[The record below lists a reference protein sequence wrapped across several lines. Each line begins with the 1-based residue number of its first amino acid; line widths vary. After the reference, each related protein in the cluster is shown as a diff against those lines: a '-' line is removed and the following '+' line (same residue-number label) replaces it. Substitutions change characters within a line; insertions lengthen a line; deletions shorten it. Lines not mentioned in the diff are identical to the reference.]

1 MNSQVRFVMH
11 PDDERE
17 FEAQILADQNIQLV
31 DGPRWKNE
39 SPETFRKLSEI
50 SGNYCIIW
58 STSDLP
64 RLTARYIET
73 CNDWYCDSEQAT
85 IQFLR
90 SELQGS
96 VITEGRIAISTSQN
110 QPSSDGV
117 EFRYKTLRQFVKKLF
132 TNSIVQWCNPQL
144 PIAPA
149 TSKRSA
155 NPSKPDPQVWVG
167 PNALQWLE
175 SDSERRIKQQLNSV
189 VEATVLQNL

>member
-1 MNSQVRFVMH
+1 MH

-17 FEAQILADQNIQLV
+17 FEAQILADQNVHFV

-39 SPETFRKLSEI
+39 LPETFRKLSEI

-58 STSDLP
+58 STNDLP
-64 RLTARYIET
+64 RLTARHIET
-73 CNDWYCDSEQAT
+73 CNDWYCDSEHAT

-90 SELQGS
+90 SELQDS
-96 VITEGRIAISTSQN
+96 IITEGRIAISTSEN
-110 QPSSDGV
+110 QSSSDGV
-117 EFRYKTLRQFVKKLF
+117 EFRYKALRQFVKNHF
-132 TNSIVQWCNPQL
+132 TNSIVQWCNPQR

-167 PNALQWLE
+167 PNALRWLE
-175 SDSERRIKQQLNSV
+175 ADSEHRIKQQLNSL
-189 VEATVLQNL
+189 VEATVARNAG